1 MTFGKDM
8 KIGEGQKYDLTGI
21 SKDGLSEEE
30 LAKLEKKNRKL
41 IDIYNTDG
49 KKDLSGIELSLA
61 MDDFQ
66 IADMDKDGKLSKKEL
81 KALASMINEEKG
93 LEGDDAVS
101 FRDLKRFLKDVTKIT
116 KNHEKAP
123 IQEVWIDSNIK
134 LMAEQYGWKTVEG
147 HPDTYIDKD
156 GRTFTRDEKSM
167 IVRSKYDAENNKY
180 VKMTKQDVYIQ
191 DANIYADKHGYEQL
205 TDSPLFTKQGEHPD
219 KKYLFNVET
228 QEMVRGRQNEDG
240 TFEGLSTDEIK
251 TQDEQIAAKQAAQAQ
266 KDAEEQRQ
274 KDLATPKDYTVQNG
288 ETLTGLLK
296 KSLKAQ
302 GIENPTKEQI
312 AEAKAEFIKNNPKGV
327 HGPKGQEILWAGD
340 VVKIA
345 GNLEDKNN
353 AEQVKNDYRAFV
365 SRQKAA
371 EKAREAAEEEK
382 RLKGE
387 PPYAPVPK
395 TPDIPSWDMDW
406 QNKPYPGLDLFNP
419 LEDPNKDVK
428 VPLAP
433 SRPAT
438 PAKSTQDKGGV
449 VAQEGKEDKPNP
461 EKIAN
466 MNRYPLMEELPNGYT
481 RRDAPGYNDAYFD
494 KNGNR
499 ITKKEYQKA
508 RGPRSREIDNMV
520 SSPIIEQLPN
530 GYTKRDIPGFND
542 AYYTKEGRRITKA
555 EYEAAKNAGTTDQS
569 KQASSVQ
576 KPVNLQAATNAGMK
590 FDANG
595 NSTSHEGYKLLPD
608 GSVVKSLDVTKSN
621 ENIPERYRDN
631 PNVPKVKAEVR
642 YEFYQNGLVK
652 AIRLKEINRG
662 GHVMETVIKY
672 DDKPADAKGS
682 RRYRSAIGSYMHL
695 ENYDINVYNP
705 DALP

>member
-240 TFEGLSTDEIK
+240 TFEGLSADEIK

-312 AEAKAEFIKNNPKGV
+312 AEAKAEFIKNNPKGI

-345 GNLEDKNN
+345 GNLENKNN
-353 AEQVKNDYRAFV
+353 ADEVKAAYRAFDAKK
-365 SRQKAA
+365 RAEAEAKA
-371 EKAREAAEEEK
+371 EKERQAQAREAEK
-382 RLKGE
+382 QAKGL
-387 PPYAPVPK
+387 PPYAPVEQEPELPK
-395 TPDIPSWDMDW
+395 TI
-406 QNKPYPGLDLFNP
+406 LDLNPKVPGFNIHNP
-419 LEDPNKDVK
+419 LDDLKGKDDVK
-428 VPLAP
+428 IPYAPPESSVPDK
-433 SRPAT
+433 T
-438 PAKSTQDKGGV
+438 PEKKADKPETV
-449 VAQEGKEDKPNP
+449 QGKEDKPDP
-461 EKIAN
+461 KKIAN
-466 MNRYPLMEELPNGYT
+466 MNKYPLMEELPNGYT

-499 ITKKEYQKA
+499 ITKAEYQKV
-508 RGPRSREIDNMV
+508 RGQKSREIDNMV

-530 GYTKRDIPGFND
+530 GYTKRDVPGFND
-542 AYYTKEGRRITKA
+542 AYYTKEGKRITKA
-555 EYEAAKNAGTTDQS
+555 EYEAAKKAGDTNQPAS
-569 KQASSVQ
+569 ASSAQ
-576 KPVNLQAATNAGMK
+576 KPVSSQAAANAGMK

-595 NSTSHEGYKLLPD
+595 NSTTHKGYKIMAD
-608 GSVVKSLDVTKSN
+608 GTVQKTLGQN
-621 ENIPERYRDN
+621 ESIN
-631 PNVPKVKAEVR
+631 
-642 YEFYQNGLVK
+642 YEFYPNGK
-652 AIRLKEINRG
+652 FK
-662 GHVMETVIKY
+662 TIKY
-672 DDKPADAKGS
+672 TNGS
-682 RRYRSAIGSYMHL
+682 WVTTLNYRNN
-695 ENYDINVYNP
+695 ENNTWSSTRNLSSTFTKKYQFDTEHP
-705 DALP
+705 KML

>member
-8 KIGEGQKYDLTGI
+8 KIGEGQKYDITSI

-81 KALASMINEEKG
+81 KDLATMINKEKG

-101 FRDLKRFLKDVTKIT
+101 FRDLRRFLKDVTKIT

-191 DANIYADKHGYEQL
+191 DSNIYADEHGYEQV
-205 TDSPLFTKQGEHPD
+205 TDSPFFTKKGEHPD

-240 TFEGLSTDEIK
+240 TFEGLSADEIK
-251 TQDEQIAAKQAAQAQ
+251 AQDEQIAAADKAKQAAQAQ
-266 KDAEEQRQ
+266 NAAEEQRQ
-274 KDLATPKDYTVQNG
+274 KDLKTPKDYTVQNG

-296 KSLKAQ
+296 RSLQAQ

-312 AEAKAEFIKNNPKGV
+312 AEAKAEFIKNNPKAL
-327 HGPKGQEILWAGD
+327 HGAKGKEYLYAGD
-340 VVKIA
+340 VVKVA
-345 GNLEDKNN
+345 GNLENKNN
-353 AEQVKNDYRAFV
+353 ADAV
-365 SRQKAA
+365 KAA
-371 EKAREAAEEEK
+371 YREDQANKAEAEAKAEAQAKAEAEAQAREAEK
-382 RLKGE
+382 QKQGL
-387 PPYAPVPK
+387 PPYAPVTKASEVPQFPK
-395 TPDIPSWDMDW
+395 VGINPKAPGFDIH
-406 QNKPYPGLDLFNP
+406 NP
-419 LEDPNKDVK
+419 LDDLKRQDDVK
-428 VPLAP
+428 IPLAP
-433 SRPAT
+433 PKSSAPAPKTGT
-438 PAKSTQDKGGV
+438 PAAVQGK
-449 VAQEGKEDKPNP
+449 EGKPDPA
-461 EKIAN
+461 KIAN
-466 MNRYPLMEELPNGYT
+466 MNKYPLMEELPNGYT

-499 ITKKEYQKA
+499 ITKDEYLKA
-508 RGPRSREIDNMV
+508 RGTRSREIDNMV
-520 SSPIIEQLPN
+520 NSPIIEQLPN
-530 GYTKRDIPGFND
+530 GYTKRDVPGFND
-542 AYYTKEGRRITKA
+542 AYYTKEGKRITK
-555 EYEAAKNAGTTDQS
+555 EQYEAAKKAGNTPSAKESPEQQNNYRYGNGSLTPLYKD
-569 KQASSVQ
+569 SSFDSNVQ
-576 KPVNLQAATNAGMK
+576 IKI
-590 FDANG
+590 G
-595 NSTSHEGYKLLPD
+595 NQTFELAKGPTSGYAHWDFEDFL
-608 GSVVKSLDVTKSN
+608 
-621 ENIPERYRDN
+621 ENFVDSET
-631 PNVPKVKAEVR
+631 
-642 YEFYQNGLVK
+642 K
-652 AIRLKEINRG
+652 AIRANKYVANTYYLKSGDISYPVN
-662 GHVMETVIKY
+662 I
-672 DDKPADAKGS
+672 DKQTK
-682 RRYRSAIGSYMHL
+682 
-695 ENYDINVYNP
+695 
-705 DALP
+705 ALMVEVNGKKIDMNDLMTGKVKI

>member
-8 KIGEGQKYDLTGI
+8 KIGEGQKYDTTQV
-21 SKDGLSEEE
+21 SKEGLSKEK
-30 LAKLEKKNRKL
+30 LAKIEKKNRKL
-41 IDIYNTDG
+41 INIYNKDG
-49 KKDLSGIELSLA
+49 NKDLSGLELSLA
-61 MDDFQ
+61 MDGFQ
-66 IADMDKDGKLSKKEL
+66 VADMNKDGKLSKEEL
-81 KALASMINEEKG
+81 KIFAAAMNETYE

-101 FRDLKRFLKDVTKIT
+101 FRDLKRFLKDVTKAT
-116 KNHEKAP
+116 KKHKKSPTSEVLFDGKIESIAKKNEWQP
-123 IQEVWIDSNIK
+123 VQEYYRTF
-134 LMAEQYGWKTVEG
+134 M
-147 HPDTYIDKD
+147 DKD
-156 GRTFTRDEKSM
+156 GRVFVANQEENRIMRARFDEKN
-167 IVRSKYDAENNKY
+167 DEY
-180 VKMTKQDVYIQ
+180 VEMTNQEVYIQ
-191 DANIYADKHGYEQL
+191 DSNIYADKHGYEQV

-240 TFEGLSTDEIK
+240 TFEGLSADEIK

-327 HGPKGQEILWAGD
+327 HGPKGKEILWAGD

-382 RLKGE
+382 RLKGA

-438 PAKSTQDKGGV
+438 PASPAVGAANDKYTGVKDGKYYENGV
-449 VAQEGKEDKPNP
+449 VKTIATKQLVKYDEETSKTGRKYPDDYYRNYNTYHYGNGSLTPLYRDPTYDSNVQIKIGNQTFELAKGPTSGYAHWDFKDFLKGFVDSETGAIRANKYAGNTYYLKSGDTSYPVNIDK
-461 EKIAN
+461 
-466 MNRYPLMEELPNGYT
+466 
-481 RRDAPGYNDAYFD
+481 
-494 KNGNR
+494 
-499 ITKKEYQKA
+499 Q
-508 RGPRSREIDNMV
+508 
-520 SSPIIEQLPN
+520 
-530 GYTKRDIPGFND
+530 
-542 AYYTKEGRRITKA
+542 TKA
-555 EYEAAKNAGTTDQS
+555 LMVE
-569 KQASSVQ
+569 
-576 KPVNLQAATNAGMK
+576 VNGKKIDMNDLMTG
-590 FDANG
+590 
-595 NSTSHEGYKLLPD
+595 
-608 GSVVKSLDVTKSN
+608 
-621 ENIPERYRDN
+621 
-631 PNVPKVKAEVR
+631 KVK
-642 YEFYQNGLVK
+642 
-652 AIRLKEINRG
+652 I
-662 GHVMETVIKY
+662 
-672 DDKPADAKGS
+672 
-682 RRYRSAIGSYMHL
+682 
-695 ENYDINVYNP
+695 
-705 DALP
+705 